1 MVRVGVGGAIES
13 NSRLQVV
20 LLGKWEKWEGE
31 SLIGQEINTEEGK
44 REEITIIIS
53 KKVTRNHIINCL
65 TII

>member
-31 SLIGQEINTEEGK
+31 SLIGQDVLKTKQTKNEG
-44 REEITIIIS
+44 RFVGRWAFI
-53 KKVTRNHIINCL
+53 RH
-65 TII
+65 